1 MVLIAQVV
9 SPIVHYM
16 PEVDKGV
23 DKCRELT
30 GIGLL
35 ACVEG
40 ANSSTGLWHY
50 KLGWLLSALS
60 LIHVFYRK

>member
-1 MVLIAQVV
+1 
-9 SPIVHYM
+9 M

-23 DKCRELT
+23 DKCREVT

-40 ANSSTGLWHY
+40 PNSSAGLWHY
-50 KLGWLLSALS
+50 KLGLLLSALS

>member
-1 MVLIAQVV
+1 
-9 SPIVHYM
+9 M

-23 DKCRELT
+23 DKCREVA

-40 ANSSTGLWHY
+40 PNSSTGGLWHY
-50 KLGWLLSALS
+50 KLGLLLSALS